1 MDKKVK
7 NIITAVVTIAIF
19 IFVGLM
25 LISSF
30 RGPEISIIESENLLD
45 IDALFYSKEIEIN
58 ETVNISL
65 VSPKEILRKTNG
77 AAIGD
82 VKSGYFT
89 IEGDLPV
96 YLNLG
101 DATADWIEI
110 IDGEDYY
117 YINLKTEIDTIDLYN
132 NLIDMLD

>member
-7 NIITAVVTIAIF
+7 NIISAVVTIAIF

-77 AAIGD
+77 SAIGD

-89 IEGDLPV
+89 IEGDLAV

-132 NLIDMLD
+132 NLIDLLD